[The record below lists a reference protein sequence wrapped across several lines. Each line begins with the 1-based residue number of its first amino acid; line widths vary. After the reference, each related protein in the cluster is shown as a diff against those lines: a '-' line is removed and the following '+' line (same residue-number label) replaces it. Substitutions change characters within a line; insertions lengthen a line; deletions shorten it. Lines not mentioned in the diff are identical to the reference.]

1 MNKLKL
7 YIYACYMC
15 TIWTWL
21 NMLPLPESLVHFFFS
36 PQRWDELGMHQPSW
50 DIEASVWPK
59 KLRNLCLKSDA
70 ADDVKSLVEPR
81 LHGVFVQET
90 KRGVDLFLFLCC
102 VKCNLVVLWGKGCRA
117 VYWWVVVVLLWTTTA
132 D

>member
-1 MNKLKL
+1 ML
-7 YIYACYMC
+7 YVYH
-15 TIWTWL
+15 L
-21 NMLPLPESLVHFFFS
+21 NMIKHAATTRKLGAFG
-36 PQRWDELGMHQPSW
+36 DELGMHQPSW

-90 KRGVDLFLFLCC
+90 K
-102 VKCNLVVLWGKGCRA
+102 
-117 VYWWVVVVLLWTTTA
+117 
-132 D
+132 